1 MEKKDEEVEEMTMK
15 MPMMTMM
22 MMMMMVMMM
31 MMMGPQFALSAVGLD
46 VQHHPQGTETR
57 VVA

>member
-1 MEKKDEEVEEMTMK
+1 MEKREEEVEEMTMK

-22 MMMMMVMMM
+22 MMM

>member
-1 MEKKDEEVEEMTMK
+1 MEKREEEVEEMTMK

-22 MMMMMVMMM
+22 MMVMMMM

>member
-1 MEKKDEEVEEMTMK
+1 MEKREEEVEEMTMK

-22 MMMMMVMMM
+22 MMMM